1 MPNRIKMYEPL
12 DTRDF
17 VDFSGYMFDKK
28 LAIAAS
34 EVMGKKLEILPYQRV
49 NFGIDRQL
57 CSMICLQNDLQ

>member
-1 MPNRIKMYEPL
+1 M
-12 DTRDF
+12 
-17 VDFSGYMFDKK
+17 DFSGYMFDKK

-57 CSMICLQNDLQ
+57 CSICLQNDLQ